1 MRRILFVLT
10 TLVSFEAS
18 ATMYL
23 AAYDPVTK
31 ETGLIYSS
39 SGGHFWQTK
48 VKGKGLAGAQNY
60 GLCDEATPEEFLEQ
74 GLSAPEIAKSVHEQ
88 CAAVKYYN
96 YRFLVITSDGQIDY
110 VIGENGCAI
119 PDCGARRGN
128 NVVVTG
134 GGLEKGVLDAAI
146 RAYESQPLTI
156 SFTCRLYN
164 TLRQIYYSG
173 GQTKDFMGASIT
185 VDNPGKARLLDVAT
199 DVFGG
204 GTQQDLLKTLQ
215 KDLIANGENCAVSN

>member
-1 MRRILFVLT
+1 MKRIIFALI
-10 TLVSFEAS
+10 TLASFETH

-74 GLSAPEIAKSVHEQ
+74 GLSASEVAKRVHDQ

-146 RAYESQPLTI
+146 KAYESQPLNI

-164 TLRQIYYSG
+164 TLKQIYYSG

-185 VDNPGKARLLDVAT
+185 VDHPGKAGLLDVAT
-199 DVFGG
+199 DVFNG
-204 GTQQDLLKTLQ
+204 GTQQNLLKTLNQ
-215 KDLIANGENCAVSN
+215 DLKNLGENCSP